1 MFNLTTDH
9 KITPESWLSLKKSLD
24 FIKSTK
30 SDSGFYTIP
39 THDKHFTESETLAH
53 QLKEKYQKYIVV
65 GVGGSSMGGR
75 ALVEIAKSEHI
86 TFLDNVDLSEISDII
101 KKHLN
106 FIHETAFIII
116 SKSGST
122 IEILLNYSTLHEQF
136 KLLANFDIIKN
147 SFFISEKNN
156 NPIANFASEHKRPL
170 LEIPVNIGGRFSV
183 LTPVGLLIAAISNY
197 NIKDIRL
204 GAEMALDDEE
214 KIIQFADL
222 FLESFKR
229 KENISLFW
237 FYNSYYRWFGGWIQ
251 QLWAESLG
259 KKETIE
265 NKPAPSFSTPMIA
278 IGSTDQHSIL
288 QQVAH
293 GPKDKFVIIF
303 DFESTK
309 STSTVLKNTLFKE
322 ISFFKDRQYSDL
334 ISSQSLATY
343 KALKLNQ
350 VSTLFINCQDTQKEK
365 FTGYLFMFFQLLVA
379 TIGHHEKINPFDQ
392 PGVTLGKELS
402 LELLMQIKK

>member
-9 KITPESWLSLKKSLD
+9 KITPESRLSLKKSLD

-30 SDSGFYTIP
+30 SDSGFYAIP

-259 KKETIE
+259 KKMDR
-265 NKPAPSFSTPMIA
+265 NGQPAFEFSTPMTS
-278 IGSTDQHSIL
+278 IGACDQHSIL
-288 QQVAH
+288 QQVIE
-293 GPKDKFVIIF
+293 GPKNKFVCVFRFKHI
-303 DFESTK
+303 ESN
-309 STSTVLKNTLFKE
+309 SPVIKNPLFSETQNMKNKK
-322 ISFFKDRQYSDL
+322 FGDL
-334 ISSQSLATY
+334 IKAEALATQ
-343 KALKLNQ
+343 KGLDISG
-350 VSTLFINCQDTQKEK
+350 VSTLLFEFENFNPETL
-365 FTGYLFMFFQLLVA
+365 GYLFMSFQIVVSALAEAKNVNA
-379 TIGHHEKINPFDQ
+379 FDQ
-392 PGVTLGKELS
+392 PGVALGKKLIPEFL
-402 LELLMQIKK
+402 